1 MSINKEVALFLL
13 WKVGRKKNVMGKDK
27 GNVFEAYVYIYKA
40 YHCLSLKQFSHLTLD
55 ASSTFTVPTVILGD
69 WFIEHIGMESIS
81 LLLRYFCECS
91 IMPFKIYLE
100 FTVMLIQAFCDVRS

>member
-1 MSINKEVALFLL
+1 
-13 WKVGRKKNVMGKDK
+13 MGKDK

-69 WFIEHIGMESIS
+69 
-81 LLLRYFCECS
+81 
-91 IMPFKIYLE
+91 
-100 FTVMLIQAFCDVRS
+100 